1 MLPRSA
7 YIHVP
12 FCRRRCGYCNFAVV
26 AGRKELIPLYLAA
39 LERELSWLER
49 PRPVDTLF
57 LGGGTPTELSPD
69 QLNRLLEIVRRWFP
83 GREGCEFSVEANPGD
98 LTAEKLELLVGAGVN
113 RLSLGVQ
120 SFQPEKLRF
129 LQRDHG
135 GENLASCLA
144 RCRRRVAS
152 MSLDL
157 MFGVPGESLAA
168 WQADLQQAL
177 EHQPDHLSLYALT
190 LEKGAAYWSPWVRGE
205 WQLPDEE
212 CQRAMYVAARDRLTS
227 GGWEHY
233 EVSNFARPGHR
244 CRHNEVYWTGGEY
257 YAAGPSAARHGDG
270 VREVN
275 HASTRTYVRR
285 VLAGRSPVAER
296 ERLDPESKARERLV
310 FQLRMLAGVDLV
322 RFEEETGFDV
332 RRLAGDC
339 LARYEEAG
347 WLELQDGTLRL
358 TREGLLV
365 SDTIWPDLLVC

>member
-1 MLPRSA
+1 MAPRSA

-26 AGRKELIPLYLAA
+26 AGRNDLVPAYLAA

-57 LGGGTPTELSPD
+57 LGGGTPTELRPD
-69 QLNRLLEIVRRWFP
+69 QLDRLLGIVRRWFP
-83 GREGCEFSVEANPGD
+83 GREGCEFSIEANPGD
-98 LTAEKLELLVGAGVN
+98 LTEEKLDLLVGAGVN
-113 RLSLGVQ
+113 RLSIGVQ
-120 SFQPEKLRF
+120 SFQSDKLRF

-135 GENLASCLA
+135 GQRLASCLA
-144 RCRRRVAS
+144 RCRHRLAS
-152 MSLDL
+152 VSLDL

-168 WQADLQQAL
+168 WQADLERAL

-190 LEKGAAYWSPWVRGE
+190 LEKGAAYWSRWVRGE
-205 WQLPDEE
+205 WQLPDEA
-212 CQRAMYVAARDRLTS
+212 CQRAMYVEARDRLTS

-257 YAAGPSAARHGDG
+257 YAAGPSAARHVDG

-275 HASTRTYVRR
+275 HASTLTYVRR
-285 VLAGRSPVAER
+285 VLAGRSPVVER

-322 RFEEETGFDV
+322 RFQEETGFDV

-347 WLELQDGTLRL
+347 WLELQGGTLRL